1 MEAWG
6 SLLST
11 LEHDEI
17 ESVFL
22 AICDHRLN
30 HIYPTT
36 AITPLEV
43 PRHDSAISV
52 ASVKDE
58 DIAALRP
65 TAKVRSQDSPSRRT
79 DAEEY
84 PTKEDFDNAFWASTR
99 QNGIIQYWAPRHTSS
114 PHHNTTLATRT
125 PNISRAA
132 HQSHKGC
139 TAVFLSAETGSL
151 AFNHVAAGV
160 HKVLCWDSNPWS
172 IEGLRRGA
180 VKNRWNVQIRR
191 KSQSR
196 CKSLGLLPKTRIVAF
211 EEEDEKALARVNDLR
226 HKLPPVRRVHC
237 GSTTTSRKSY
247 AMAAAILDP
256 ELGGWVYIQE
266 GCGVQEVV
274 PRSIEMRAD
283 LEEIVQ
289 TLDRERGYLG
299 NGKIDARKPVVE
311 HIQRT
316 ASHTPGISTY
326 HHFEYEIIL
335 PNRRNGSSSHP
346 SNTIQHPRLS
356 ISILL
361 PTFLSPFL
369 FLLRIPS
376 FFPPLRQNPTMQIR
390 PPLNPLRMHNNPHD
404 TKTKPHKNLWILFNP
419 LSHFAQIHKL

>member
-316 ASHTPGISTY
+316 ASHTPGVFTC
-326 HHFEYEIIL
+326 
-335 PNRRNGSSSHP
+335 
-346 SNTIQHPRLS
+346 S
-356 ISILL
+356 IDIH
-361 PTFLSPFL
+361 
-369 FLLRIPS
+369 I
-376 FFPPLRQNPTMQIR
+376 PPLRI
-390 PPLNPLRMHNNPHD
+390 
-404 TKTKPHKNLWILFNP
+404 
-419 LSHFAQIHKL
+419 

>member
-30 HIYPTT
+30 NIYPTT
-36 AITPLEV
+36 TVPPLEV

-52 ASVKDE
+52 ASVKEE

-65 TAKVRSQDSPSRRT
+65 IAKDSFSRHT
-79 DAEEY
+79 DAEKY

-99 QNGIIQYWAPRHTSS
+99 HNGIIQYWAPRHTPS
-114 PHHNTTLATRT
+114 PHHITTQATRT

-139 TAVFLSAETGSL
+139 TAVFLSAKMGSL
-151 AFNHVAAGV
+151 AFNYVAAGV

-180 VKNRWNVQIRR
+180 VKNKWGVQIQR
-191 KSQSR
+191 KSQR
-196 CKSLGLLPKTRIVAF
+196 RGKSFGLLPKTRIVAF

-226 HKLPPVRRVHC
+226 HKLPPVRHVHC
-237 GSTTTSRKSY
+237 GSTTTSGKSY

-256 ELGGWVYIQE
+256 ELGGWVHIQE
-266 GCGVQEVV
+266 DFGFQEVIS
-274 PRSIEMRAD
+274 RSNEIRAEF
-283 LEEIVQ
+283 EEIVQ
-289 TLDRERGYLG
+289 TFDRERGYLR
-299 NGKIDARKPVVE
+299 NGRIDARKPVVE

-316 ASHTPGISTY
+316 ASHTPGVFTC
-326 HHFEYEIIL
+326 
-335 PNRRNGSSSHP
+335 
-346 SNTIQHPRLS
+346 S
-356 ISILL
+356 IDIH
-361 PTFLSPFL
+361 
-369 FLLRIPS
+369 I
-376 FFPPLRQNPTMQIR
+376 PPLRI
-390 PPLNPLRMHNNPHD
+390 
-404 TKTKPHKNLWILFNP
+404 
-419 LSHFAQIHKL
+419 